1 MKDKIVILN
10 PDYHFKNDRDRIVM
24 YSKKNV
30 NFDSSA
36 DWTSYI
42 HPMQAMILGL
52 FTIPKTL
59 ELHCSAIE
67 KHFHMTSQEVKD
79 LINPYVNN
87 STPVY
92 VNVGDDKV
100 LFPKNVLIP
109 YTENNASNYTYDFE
123 LGDLKCTSIDL
134 SPERMHKA
142 PHSILFMLTNK
153 CVTKC
158 KYCYADCATK
168 YNPLTTEQI
177 LNIIENAHSLKVSY
191 IDVIGGEIF
200 CRKDWDII
208 ISKLVEYDM
217 SPSFIS
223 TKVPINQDIA
233 ERLNKTGYNNV
244 IQLSLD
250 SLDEEILK
258 EMIGCQTGYIDKLLH
273 GIELLQSYGFEIQID
288 TILTRLNSN
297 KKQLLD
303 LYSLLKK
310 IKLLRYWEIRVPEV
324 SIYTPDTFDVVKASK
339 QQLTEICKFVEDNII
354 PDSPFKIY
362 LSTEALND
370 SFRKEKASDGCF
382 SGGACGALSNRFF
395 ILPDGKVSICEQLY
409 WHPQFIIGDLKVQ
422 SIEEIWNSDKAI
434 ELFNHSRG
442 VLEDGNPCG
451 NCKILD
457 FCSKKHRRCVVK
469 VIKAYGLNKW
479 NFPDPRCE
487 YAPSFESNLIY

>member
-36 DWTSYI
+36 DWASYI

-310 IKLLRYWEIRVPEV
+310 LNYCDIGRSEFLRFQYIPL
-324 SIYTPDTFDVVKASK
+324 IH
-339 QQLTEICKFVEDNII
+339 LT
-354 PDSPFKIY
+354 
-362 LSTEALND
+362 
-370 SFRKEKASDGCF
+370 
-382 SGGACGALSNRFF
+382 
-395 ILPDGKVSICEQLY
+395 
-409 WHPQFIIGDLKVQ
+409 
-422 SIEEIWNSDKAI
+422 
-434 ELFNHSRG
+434 
-442 VLEDGNPCG
+442 
-451 NCKILD
+451 
-457 FCSKKHRRCVVK
+457 
-469 VIKAYGLNKW
+469 
-479 NFPDPRCE
+479 
-487 YAPSFESNLIY
+487 